1 MQAVLRAHFA
11 DSILVVGVGEVSGLV
26 GLSTPRAL
34 ISQRYIHKNFLAFS
48 YAACSIA
55 GAAPPILKYLG
66 AGQRPR
72 EGQRDLTVIIA

>member
-1 MQAVLRAHFA
+1 MLRAHFA

-34 ISQRYIHKNFLAFS
+34 ISQRYIHKNFLAIS

-55 GAAPPILKYLG
+55 ALPHQSLSTSGQVNDLG
-66 AGQRPR
+66 KA
-72 EGQRDLTVIIA
+72 IAISLS